1 MEVPNLIEINW
12 FMNIESCLYNVLLS
26 STYVSLF
33 SVNTMSLIIPL
44 WNDDPFKCSGFP
56 DKPLPFSPVQ
66 RALKFSA
73 VLGTTLLNNS
83 ITIRPTVKIK
93 TNNPVYLFQYQ
104 ETLQIC
110 IDI

>member
-1 MEVPNLIEINW
+1 M
-12 FMNIESCLYNVLLS
+12 
-26 STYVSLF
+26 T
-33 SVNTMSLIIPL
+33 LIIPR

-56 DKPLPFSPVQ
+56 DKPMPFSPVQ

-93 TNNPVYLFQYQ
+93 NK
-104 ETLQIC
+104 
-110 IDI
+110 